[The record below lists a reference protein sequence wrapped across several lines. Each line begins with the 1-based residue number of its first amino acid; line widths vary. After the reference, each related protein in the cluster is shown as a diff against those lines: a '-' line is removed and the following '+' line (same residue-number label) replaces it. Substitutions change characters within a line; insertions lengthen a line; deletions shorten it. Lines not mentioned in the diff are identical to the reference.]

1 MNKLLF
7 VLILIAALIVAAL
20 FKLKAQ
26 DHRAFKAETFTFEGK
41 SLPYRILY
49 PDDFDTTKQYP
60 LILFLHG
67 AGERGSD
74 NKSQLVH
81 GGSFFAD
88 EKIRKEYPAV
98 VVFPQCAAGSYW
110 ASVDITRHEN
120 KPPEFSFAPGAT
132 PTEPMFLT
140 IQLLDSLLCKDWID
154 ASQILIGGLS
164 MGGMGTFEL
173 LYRRPEVFAAAFPIC
188 GGGNPDF
195 INPEVKNVR
204 VYAFHGEDDGVVS
217 VEYSKKMIEAFVAAG
232 VDARLTIYPGVGHN
246 AWDYVFEEPQ
256 LLKLLFNK

>member
-7 VLILIAALIVAAL
+7 VLILIATLIVVAL
-20 FKLKAQ
+20 LKLKAQ
-26 DHRAFKAETFTFEGK
+26 DQKAYKAEIFNFEDK
-41 SLPYRILY
+41 SLPYRIMY
-49 PDDFDTTKQYP
+49 PDDFDSAKQYP
-60 LILFLHG
+60 LIVFLHG
-67 AGERGSD
+67 AGERGND
-74 NKSQLVH
+74 NKSQLIH

-88 EKIRKEYPAV
+88 KEIKKAYPAV

-120 KPPEFSFAPGAT
+120 KPPEFSFKPNAN

-140 IQLLDSLLCKDWID
+140 MILLDSLLSKAWID
-154 ASQILIGGLS
+154 KSQVFIGGLS

-173 LYRRPEVFAAAFPIC
+173 LYRRPEVFAAAFPVC
-188 GGGNPDF
+188 GGGNPEF

-204 VYAFHGEDDGVVS
+204 VYAFHGEKDDVVS
-217 VEYSKKMIEAFVAAG
+217 VGYSKKMIQSYVNAG

-246 AWDYVFEEPQ
+246 AWDYVFNEPQ
-256 LLKLLFNK
+256 LLELLFNK